1 MPGGG
6 SVVADEREGACKAAT
21 TTVTIRSRT
30 IFLSFNLAS
39 HVLFSNVR
47 RDTLSTTL
55 LYVFF
60 NQSDH
65 VYHLQESNKNG
76 ITDL

>member
-1 MPGGG
+1 M
-6 SVVADEREGACKAAT
+6 EGQGEKEEHKGA
-21 TTVTIRSRT
+21 SWSPLL